1 MNKSYRTWLMLAL
14 LAAGGCKTGK
24 KAMESETSSAD
35 RLIHKG
41 KEQAEFYG
49 SVQQA
54 DLEFDWFAARGKAE
68 ITDGRRNYQVS
79 LNLRMQQGE
88 VIWASVPAILGLEVA
103 RVLITPDSIRFF
115 NRLERTYL
123 SQDMAYLQEHIHP
136 GISFALLESALTGN
150 SPSYLMG
157 GAGELWKTP
166 TGYRLEGV
174 GKLVDYLLRF
184 NGNYRV
190 SEILIREKAG
200 SGNFRVDYDQFENR
214 DGNWIPR
221 SVRFASTAEKEN
233 LKIHL
238 SYDTFVLNEPQR
250 FPFTIPERY
259 KRIQ

>member
-14 LAAGGCKTGK
+14 MAAGGCKTGK

-35 RLIHKG
+35 RLIRKG

-54 DLEFDWFAARGKAE
+54 DLDYEWFAARGKAE

-88 VIWASVPAILGLEVA
+88 VDWTSVTAILGLEVA
-103 RVLITPDSIRFF
+103 RALITPDSIRFF

-123 SQDMAYLQEHIHP
+123 SQDIAYLQKHIHP
-136 GISFALLESALTGN
+136 GISFELLESALTGN
-150 SPSYLMG
+150 SPRYLTG
-157 GAGELWKTP
+157 EGELWKTP

-174 GKLVDYLLRF
+174 KRLIDYLLHF

-190 SEILIREKAG
+190 SEI
-200 SGNFRVDYDQFENR
+200 
-214 DGNWIPR
+214 
-221 SVRFASTAEKEN
+221 
-233 LKIHL
+233 
-238 SYDTFVLNEPQR
+238 
-250 FPFTIPERY
+250 
-259 KRIQ
+259 